1 MMDGRM
7 DGSPKPYAIS
17 PQLSIS
23 AKSLAGNWTPKITVP
38 LLILQA
44 SMVMVLSY
52 EAVSSSSEI
61 GDDFNK
67 SSLIP
72 SSLPLLSWFLVSSIR
87 KRTNYRHIIGLL
99 PQISL
104 GLTVVGLILV
114 SIFYTTEEEA
124 LFLPSFYL
132 LIISASAMFMS
143 VSENMDDSGFNW
155 VDLVSTL
162 MDGAAN
168 KEALVMAIVPVLSKG
183 GTLEFRGSSKIKRR
197 NVHVELDPGFSA
209 VESRT
214 QMLGYLLKNR
224 RSREWHPA
232 TLGGLYSQASLR
244 PDRGFSMGAAKL
256 LEKQSLGA
264 LMISSFS
271 DPETRWETCSLQNL
285 ISGNG
290 VPIYIKSDGNMERL
304 NHRWTEEEIQY
315 TANMIVNSIPE
326 SGANLEAKMRS
337 DWATLL
343 DKLDVNDDGKVN
355 VWDFFDLLFPGGMK
369 EEKIPLQESV
379 EFLLL
384 GGDSE
389 FSTIDK
395 YLLMAHL
402 TCLSSFNG
410 TRGGEISPIAW
421 REMCSFFPILAKQ
434 VIERIEE
441 EKLGNSSLKDEERG
455 KIEQGRIDDFR
466 DILKGAVER
475 PAQQFADSHDS
486 LLKDLVGDNPPLE
499 ERART
504 FFKGSLGLTTSV
516 MLDRIDAM
524 PSGITPGEKLEKR
537 KGSVIAA
544 SMILEVLLLYN
555 KCFQRRN

>member
-1 MMDGRM
+1 
-7 DGSPKPYAIS
+7 
-17 PQLSIS
+17 
-23 AKSLAGNWTPKITVP
+23 
-38 LLILQA
+38 
-44 SMVMVLSY
+44 
-52 EAVSSSSEI
+52 
-61 GDDFNK
+61 
-67 SSLIP
+67 
-72 SSLPLLSWFLVSSIR
+72 
-87 KRTNYRHIIGLL
+87 
-99 PQISL
+99 
-104 GLTVVGLILV
+104 
-114 SIFYTTEEEA
+114 
-124 LFLPSFYL
+124 
-132 LIISASAMFMS
+132 
-143 VSENMDDSGFNW
+143 
-155 VDLVSTL
+155 
-162 MDGAAN
+162 
-168 KEALVMAIVPVLSKG
+168 
-183 GTLEFRGSSKIKRR
+183 
-197 NVHVELDPGFSA
+197 
-209 VESRT
+209 
-214 QMLGYLLKNR
+214 
-224 RSREWHPA
+224 
-232 TLGGLYSQASLR
+232 
-244 PDRGFSMGAAKL
+244 MGAAKL

-315 TANMIVNSIPE
+315 TANMIVNSISE

-337 DWATLL
+337 SDRSSGGSLFDLNNDGKIDKEDLAELWA
-343 DKLDVNDDGKVN
+343 KLDVNDDGKVN

-389 FSTIDK
+389 FSTINK

-434 VIERIEE
+434 IIERIEE
-441 EKLGNSSLKDEERG
+441 EKLGNSSLKDEEKG
-455 KIEQGRIDDFR
+455 KIEQGRIDGFR
-466 DILKGAVER
+466 EILKGAVER
-475 PAQQFADSHDS
+475 PAQQFANSHDS

-544 SMILEVLLLYN
+544 SMTLEVLLLYN